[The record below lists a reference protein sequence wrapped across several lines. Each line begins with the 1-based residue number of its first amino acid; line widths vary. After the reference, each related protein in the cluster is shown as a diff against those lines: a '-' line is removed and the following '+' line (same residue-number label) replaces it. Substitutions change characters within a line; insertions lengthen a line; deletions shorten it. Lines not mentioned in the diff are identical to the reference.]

1 MSAKF
6 LSPTSINTYL
16 RCPRKYYLKYIKGL
30 KEKPS
35 IHLIR
40 GKAVHDSLA
49 RYHQTC
55 REKLGTFEEM
65 KAELLS
71 LFNHAWLG
79 QEEEIQNLTLTETEL
94 DEYYYE
100 SVDMLTGWLKRHLK
114 AVKNAQTKPEAEV
127 RLFSQR
133 YRVMGIIDAIY
144 KQNGKASLTDYK
156 TSKKDELTQD
166 IKVQMAIYALLYKE
180 NYGMLPDTIAIDFL
194 RHEKAIPFKVTDE
207 FSNHAI
213 KICKEVHERTS
224 SINEEDYPCKCG
236 GRCEKD
242 FQ

>member
-1 MSAKF
+1 MSVKF

-49 RYHQTC
+49 QFHQTF
-55 REKLGTFEEM
+55 REKLDTFEEM
-65 KAELLS
+65 KVELLS
-71 LFNHAWLG
+71 FFNHAWLE
-79 QEEEIQNLTLTETEL
+79 QEEEIQNLRLTETEL

-100 SVDMLTGWLKRHLK
+100 SADMLTGWLKRHLK
-114 AVKNAQTKPEAEV
+114 AVKNAQTKPETEV

-133 YRVMGIIDAIY
+133 YRVMGIIDAIHN
-144 KQNGKASLTDYK
+144 QNGKAILTDYK

-194 RHEKAIPFKVTDE
+194 THEKAIPFKITDE

-213 KICKEVHERTS
+213 RICKEIHEKTS
-224 SINEEDYPCKCG
+224 SSNEEDYPCKCG
-236 GRCEKD
+236 GWCEKD
-242 FQ
+242 FL

>member
-1 MSAKF
+1 MTTKF

-16 RCPRKYYLKYIKGL
+16 WCPRKYYLKYIKGL

-40 GKAVHDSLA
+40 GKAVHDSIA
-49 RYHQTC
+49 QFHQTF
-55 REKLGTFEEM
+55 REKFDTFEEM

-71 LFNHAWLG
+71 FYNQAWSA
-79 QEEEIQNLTLTETEL
+79 QEEEIRNLRLTETEL
-94 DEYYYE
+94 NEYYYE
-100 SVDMLTGWLKRHLK
+100 SAEMLIGWLKRHLK
-114 AVKNAQTKPEAEV
+114 AVKKDQPKPETEV

-144 KQNGKASLTDYK
+144 NQNGKAFLTDYK
-156 TSKKDELTQD
+156 TSKRDELTQD

-180 NYGMLPDTIAIDFL
+180 DYGMLPDTIAIDFL
-194 RHEKAIPFKVTDE
+194 KHEKAIPFKVTDE
-207 FSNHAI
+207 FTDYAI
-213 KICKEVHERTS
+213 KVCRDIHEKTS
-224 SINEEDYPCKCG
+224 SVDEKDYPCKCG
-236 GRCEKD
+236 GWCKKD